1 MKIILNN
8 KEEIFDGEL
17 LTINDLL
24 KLKNYTFRM
33 LVVKINDKL
42 GPKDDYD
49 HAVITDGDHVMVLH
63 LISGG

>member
-1 MKIILNN
+1 MDIILNN
-8 KEEIFDGEL
+8 NKEHFKGERMTVREL
-17 LTINDLL
+17 LAA
-24 KLKNYTFRM
+24 KNYTFRM

-42 GPKDDYD
+42 VPKDDYD